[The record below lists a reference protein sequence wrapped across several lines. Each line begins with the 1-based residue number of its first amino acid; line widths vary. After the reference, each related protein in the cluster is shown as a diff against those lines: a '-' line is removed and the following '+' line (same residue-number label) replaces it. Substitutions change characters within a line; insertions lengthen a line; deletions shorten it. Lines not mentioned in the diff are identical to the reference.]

1 LKRTKTSFRRLDAIV
16 PLKDINKSKA
26 RLSPVLRP
34 AARSGLTI
42 AMLSHVLS
50 TLTKVGLFRTIIV
63 VSGDRSVRALA
74 EDFGAHFVWEGKR
87 RGLNRALRLAIHESL
102 SKNSSK
108 VLIVHA
114 DLPLLTPADVIGL
127 VMKSR
132 GYSVTLAPSKDGSGT
147 NAILLAPPSVLPPA
161 FGKHSFMRYLA
172 LANQIKLKSRVI
184 RSRGFGF
191 DVDEPE
197 DFRALM
203 HYRSRGLS
211 GELPR
216 LSVRSRP
223 DAF

>member
-1 LKRTKTSFRRLDAIV
+1 MKRTKTQFRLLDAIV

-26 RLSPVLRP
+26 RLSPVLPP

-63 VSGDRSVRALA
+63 VSGDRSVHALA
-74 EDFGAHFVWEGKR
+74 ASFGAHFVWEGKR
-87 RGLNRALRLAIHESL
+87 RGLNRALGLAIHESL

-114 DLPLLTPADVIGL
+114 DLPLLTPADVKGL

-147 NAILLAPPSVLPPA
+147 NAILLEPPSVLPPA

-172 LANQIKLKSRVI
+172 HAKRIKLRSRVV

-203 HYRSRGLS
+203 HYRSRGLT
-211 GELPR
+211 GR
-216 LSVRSRP
+216 LTRLTVRSCS